1 MEKFTS
7 VNFLHISAIRKDE
20 QSKDKSKLKLHCL
33 VCTTGDANFGKPR
46 QVLHNVLNS
55 QAVIRALEK
64 ILSRFCIYVVSTFS
78 KTQETTQC

>member
-7 VNFLHISAIRKDE
+7 VNFLHKSTICKDE
-20 QSKDKSKLKLHCL
+20 QSKDKSKLKLHSL
-33 VCTTGDANFGKPR
+33 VFTTGDANLGKPR

-55 QAVIRALEK
+55 QAVIRALDK